1 MKNSILFAFAAATF
15 AFVGQAEANVPDA
28 GESLDTC
35 RSWADSLAGSPAYS
49 AAHGRCTA
57 LNDCK
62 VNQSDNAEELR
73 ECTYKVEHNFLV
85 ATGGAPAT
93 GAESAPGITTAV
105 STQAADSY
113 YEQRGGDAKGFNE
126 ADVGN

>member
-35 RSWADSLAGSPAYS
+35 LSWANSLTGTSAFS
-49 AAHGRCTA
+49 AAQGRCTA
-57 LNDCK
+57 LADCQR
-62 VNQSDNAEELR
+62 NQSDNAEELR

-85 ATGGAPAT
+85 ATGAAP
-93 GAESAPGITTAV
+93 SAGPEVASSLTTPVA
-105 STQAADSY
+105 TQAADSY
-113 YEQRGGDAKGFNE
+113 YEQKGGDAKGFNE
-126 ADVGN
+126 ADLGN